1 MSAPVD
7 LHDWLAARAEAL
19 RRRLPGVSHLSVD
32 LWESGVSLTLDIGG
46 ATYGLRFRPLGP
58 ENAWALTRSIAVL
71 VELGGA
77 SSLPRS
83 VEAILRAVVRVVEQ
97 IDHGNLVLRHRDRPV
112 EHSAEV
118 ERDGAVA
125 VRPPKDLDLVGLACV
140 ADTCA
145 MTQTW
150 GLRGAVVTRFDDRLG
165 ADGWAAWVDEL
176 AAAPPEA
183 VHLLVPGLPSD
194 PALAALVARLRAVG
208 VQQVRLAPQP
218 LQGAAAEAFAPLRP
232 DALLLDVDEAAEPH
246 VRRALVL
253 DRQGLERLATVEG
266 TVLGLAPNW
275 SAPDLTDLP
284 DPAELNEA
292 LTCAAGR
299 GVDLA
304 VVGLPDCVAPSVPR
318 ASEPLAEVLLAPL
331 GTVHTPVCALC
342 PLQERCPGV
351 DRAAWAR
358 WGMRGLMPQLGE
370 SPVS

>member
-1 MSAPVD
+1 MSAPID

-19 RRRLPGVSHLSVD
+19 RRRLPGVARLEVD
-32 LWESGVSLTLDIGG
+32 LWESGVSLMITVEG
-46 ATYGLRFRPLGP
+46 ARYGLRFRPLGP
-58 ENAWALTRSIAVL
+58 ENAWARTPSLAVL

-97 IDHGNLVLRHRDRPV
+97 IDQGNLVLRHRDRPV
-112 EHSAEV
+112 EASAEV

-125 VRPPKDLDLVGLACV
+125 ARPPKDLDLVGLACV

-145 MTQTW
+145 MTQAW
-150 GLRGAVVTRFDDRLG
+150 GLRGAVVTRYDDRLG
-165 ADGWAAWVDEL
+165 EAGWSAWVDEL
-176 AAAPPEA
+176 AHEPPEA
-183 VHLLVPGLPSD
+183 VHLLVPGSPAD
-194 PALAALVARLRAVG
+194 PGLVSLVADLRAAG

-218 LQGAAAEAFAPLRP
+218 LQGATAEAFAPLRP
-232 DALLLDVDEAAEPH
+232 DALLLDADAVAAPN

-253 DRQGLERLATVEG
+253 DREGLERLASAEG
-266 TVLGLAPNW
+266 AVLVLPPNW

-292 LTCAAGR
+292 LSCAAGR
-299 GVDLA
+299 GVELS
-304 VVGLPDCVAPSVPR
+304 VVGLPACVAPGLPR

-342 PLQERCPGV
+342 SQQERCPGL
-351 DRAAWAR
+351 DRAAWTR
-358 WGMRGLMPQLGE
+358 WGMRGLMPQLDPAPG
-370 SPVS
+370 V